1 MGPLPPLV
9 RPRRASLSQARDRA
23 IIGEMAVASMVR
35 AYFDN
40 NANTPVL
47 PEILEDM
54 LPALQGAVGNA
65 SSIHQLGQA
74 AKAAV
79 EQARAAVAELI
90 GASPT
95 EVVFTSGGTESDNL
109 AIRGVVGEW
118 RRRNASAPLPHLIT
132 SKIEHHAVLNVF
144 EDLERAGYPVTYLP
158 VNDGGRVG
166 PAELAAALRPDTAL
180 ISVMMAN
187 NETGVVQPV
196 EELGAIARAAK
207 VAFHVDA
214 VQAVGRTPVRVK
226 EIGSDLLS
234 LSGHKIH
241 ASMGIGA
248 LYVGRRTQ
256 LRAQQLGG
264 HHERDR
270 RAGTENVPGIMS
282 LGAAAKLAQAN
293 GAAEAARLAELRDR
307 MEAGLVAAIPDCGVV
322 GAGQPRVANTS
333 NMYFD
338 GIEGEALVIA
348 LDLHGFCV
356 STGAA
361 CSSGAIEP
369 SHVLLAMGMSRRR
382 ARSCLRFSLGRQNT
396 ADEVE
401 RLLQTLPGLVE
412 RLRRLAPA
420 DASALVRS
428 A

>member
-1 MGPLPPLV
+1 
-9 RPRRASLSQARDRA
+9 
-23 IIGEMAVASMVR
+23 MAVANMVR

-47 PEILEDM
+47 PEILEAM
-54 LPALQGAVGNA
+54 LPALQGGLGNA
-65 SSIHQLGQA
+65 SSIHQRGQA
-74 AKAAV
+74 AKAAI
-79 EQARAAVAELI
+79 EQARAAVAELL
-90 GASPT
+90 GALPT
-95 EVVFTSGGTESDNL
+95 ELVFTSGGTESDNL
-109 AIRGVVGEW
+109 AIRGIVEEW
-118 RRRNASAPLPHLIT
+118 INRHPATSPLPHLIA
-132 SKIEHHAVLNVF
+132 SQIEHHAVLHVF
-144 EDLERAGYPVTYLP
+144 EDLERAGHPVTYLP
-158 VNDGGRVG
+158 VGGSGRVD
-166 PAELAAALRPDTAL
+166 PADAAAALRPDTAL
-180 ISVMMAN
+180 ISIMMAN

-196 EELGAIARAAK
+196 AEIGTIARTAK
-207 VAFHVDA
+207 VPFHVDA
-214 VQAVGRTPVRVK
+214 VQAVGRTGVRVK
-226 EIGSDLLS
+226 EIGCDLLS

-248 LYVGRRTQ
+248 LYVGRRTR

-282 LGAAAKLAQAN
+282 LGAAAQLAQAS
-293 GAAEAARLAELRDR
+293 GEVEAARLAGLRDR
-307 MEAGLVAAIPDCGVV
+307 MEAGILAAIPDCGVV
-322 GAGQPRVANTS
+322 GVGQPRVANTS

-361 CSSGAIEP
+361 CSSGAVEP
-369 SHVLLAMGMSRRR
+369 SHVLLAMGMARRR

-396 ADEVE
+396 AEEVE

-412 RLRRLAPA
+412 RLRRLAPSE
-420 DASALVRS
+420 ASALVRS

>member
-1 MGPLPPLV
+1 
-9 RPRRASLSQARDRA
+9 
-23 IIGEMAVASMVR
+23 MVR

-47 PEILEDM
+47 PEILEAM
-54 LPALQGAVGNA
+54 LPALQGAAGNA
-65 SSIHQLGQA
+65 SSIHQRGQA
-74 AKAAV
+74 AKAAI
-79 EQARAAVAELI
+79 EQARAAVADLI
-90 GASPT
+90 GAMPT
-95 EVVFTSGGTESDNL
+95 ELVFTSGGTESNNL
-109 AIRGVVGEW
+109 AIRGVVEEW
-118 RRRNASAPLPHLIT
+118 IRCQTGSASLPHLIT
-132 SKIEHHAVLNVF
+132 SRIEHHAVLNVF
-144 EDLERAGYPVTYLP
+144 EDLERAGHPVTYLA
-158 VNDGGRVG
+158 VGSDGRVDR
-166 PAELAAALRPDTAL
+166 ADVAAALRPDTAL

-196 EELGAIARAAK
+196 AEIGAIARAAK
-207 VAFHVDA
+207 VTFHVDA
-214 VQAVGRTPVRVK
+214 VQAVGRVAVRVK
-226 EIGSDLLS
+226 EIGCDLLS

-248 LYVGRRTQ
+248 LYVGRRTRLRPQ
-256 LRAQQLGG
+256 LLGG

-282 LGAAAKLAQAN
+282 LGAAAHLAQAS
-293 GAAEAARLAELRDR
+293 GEPEARRLAGLRNR
-307 MEAGLVAAIPDCGVV
+307 LEAGILASVPHSGVV

-361 CSSGAIEP
+361 CSSGAVEP
-369 SHVLLAMGMSRRR
+369 SHVLLAMGMTRRR

-396 ADEVE
+396 VDEVE
-401 RLLQTLPGLVE
+401 GFLEILPGLVE
-412 RLRRLAPA
+412 RLRRLSPVE
-420 DASALVRS
+420 ASTLVQS